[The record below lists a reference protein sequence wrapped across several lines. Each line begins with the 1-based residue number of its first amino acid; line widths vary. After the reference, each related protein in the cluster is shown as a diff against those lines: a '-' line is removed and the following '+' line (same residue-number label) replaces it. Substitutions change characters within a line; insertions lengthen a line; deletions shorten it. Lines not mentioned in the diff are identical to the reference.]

1 MSSGDLMINSAGNLI
16 LAGSSGSFSFS
27 GDAYILNTADFRS
40 TTAVDGDNSIVN
52 DFTLFQN
59 YPNPFNPATNIK
71 FNLPASG
78 FVTLKVYDILG
89 NELSTLVNEHLNSG
103 TYSTEFKGENLASG
117 IYIYSIRMDGLVQ
130 SRKMILLK

>member
-1 MSSGDLMINSAGNLI
+1 
-16 LAGSSGSFSFS
+16 
-27 GDAYILNTADFRS
+27 
-40 TTAVDGDNSIVN
+40 VDDDNSIVN

-71 FNLPASG
+71 FNLPTSG

-103 TYSTEFKGENLASG
+103 AYSTEFKGKNLASG
-117 IYIYSIRMDGLVQ
+117 IYIYAIRVDGLAQ